1 MIRRGPSGTWS
12 ATPPRRRFRR
22 GDLTP
27 DETGVIPL
35 PDADVPEEVNVAAK
49 ALLRDLGKTQ
59 CLTCHIIGTKGAYIG
74 PDLSRLGAWGID
86 QEFLEEW
93 IKRASGPNAMPH
105 DERMPI
111 YWSQN
116 RAITSTEIDLSERVV
131 SEGPYYMPA
140 FEGRLTDEEISI
152 IARVPAGA
160 EVVPKARREMGGGPC
175 GGT

>member
-1 MIRRGPSGTWS
+1 MVGDSTKAPI
-12 ATPPRRRFRR
+12 PPA
-22 GDLTP
+22 DLEP

-35 PDADVPEEVNVAAK
+35 PDADVPEEVNVTAK
-49 ALLRDLGKTQ
+49 ALLRDVAKTQ
-59 CLTCHIIGTKGAYIG
+59 CLTCHRIGSKGGFVG
-74 PDLSRLGAWGID
+74 PDLSKVGLWGVD

-116 RAITSTEIDLSERVV
+116 RAIKSAEIDLSQRVV

-140 FEGRLTDEEISI
+140 FEGRLTDEEIAT
-152 IARVPAGA
+152 IAQYLLGL
-160 EVVPKARREMGGGPC
+160 K
-175 GGT
+175 